1 MYTFFL
7 FLTAEIQCYKTG
19 IELFLYNPQ
28 ETRPKKNYQ
37 SILFFI
43 SIFFIYFAP
52 VKTKGCLARPAE
64 IIP

>member
-28 ETRPKKNYQ
+28 ETRSKKKLSVHFIFYLH
-37 SILFFI
+37 LFHLLC
-43 SIFFIYFAP
+43 P
-52 VKTKGCLARPAE
+52 CKDKGVPGKTG
-64 IIP
+64 